1 MKASAV
7 GRRAVLSLCSLYQE
21 GWMEPEALGNRKSGL
36 IRRPALAG
44 SMYRANRSNT
54 HRPILLTVSEK
65 TLRYQRMEI

>member
-1 MKASAV
+1 
-7 GRRAVLSLCSLYQE
+7 
-21 GWMEPEALGNRKSGL
+21 MEPEALGNRKSGL
-36 IRRPALAG
+36 IRPPALAG